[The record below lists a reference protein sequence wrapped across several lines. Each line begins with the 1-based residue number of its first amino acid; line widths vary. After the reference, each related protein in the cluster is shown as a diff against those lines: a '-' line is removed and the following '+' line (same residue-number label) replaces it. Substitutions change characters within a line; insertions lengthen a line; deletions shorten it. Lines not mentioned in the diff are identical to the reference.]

1 VKKEKENNKV
11 KILWVVVVV
20 VVVTGLVQFWKL
32 LFDLAGL
39 EIRAVLKFSER

>member
-11 KILWVVVVV
+11 KILWVVVV